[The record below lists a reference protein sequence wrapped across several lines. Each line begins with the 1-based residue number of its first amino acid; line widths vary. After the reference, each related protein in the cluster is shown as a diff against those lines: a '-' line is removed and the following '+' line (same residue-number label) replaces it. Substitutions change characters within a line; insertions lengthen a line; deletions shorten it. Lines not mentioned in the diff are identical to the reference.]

1 MAMTTSFFFHPNVS
15 LAGLRHVSAR
25 WYTGGTCEVDGR
37 QCVAT
42 GDQVA
47 SSLHSMATRGSG
59 RDASS
64 GSRAEQDGR
73 PSPSTTLVRPPP
85 GGPAGDSRSENKSF
99 SRAGNLSTT
108 CEAVQNL
115 PAVSNARA
123 SPTSLAAH
131 HHPQRPPSG
140 QVPEKGVCKHT

>member
-1 MAMTTSFFFHPNVS
+1 MAGE
-15 LAGLRHVSAR
+15 GLRLRGEEEDAEEDAEE
-25 WYTGGTCEVDGR
+25 GGVDGR

-47 SSLHSMATRGSG
+47 SSLHSMATRGSEET
-59 RDASS
+59 RAQARRQ
-64 GSRAEQDGR
+64 SRTDGR
-73 PSPSTTLVRPPP
+73 HQVRPPP

-115 PAVSNARA
+115 PAVSNALSLPDISRSPPP
-123 SPTSLAAH
+123 SPTASIRTSSGERRVQAH
-131 HHPQRPPSG
+131 VADNG
-140 QVPEKGVCKHT
+140 I